1 MMEKKVD
8 GRKQHGFAKYK
19 LSTKVTN
26 WVTFTNKMTE
36 FVDES
41 KAVDFFYL
49 HFGKILT
56 ISYSFSVAKLQ
67 IWTICVNYKVS

>member
-1 MMEKKVD
+1 
-8 GRKQHGFAKYK
+8 
-19 LSTKVTN
+19 
-26 WVTFTNKMTE
+26 MTE

-41 KAVDFFYL
+41 RAVDFFYL

-67 IWTICVNYKVS
+67 IWTICVNYKVSYKKKKKKRLE

>member
-1 MMEKKVD
+1 
-8 GRKQHGFAKYK
+8 
-19 LSTKVTN
+19 
-26 WVTFTNKMTE
+26 MTE

-67 IWTICVNYKVS
+67 IWTICVNYKVSYKKKKKKGWSKRLKM